1 MAAKMA
7 LVTLMLSFLLA
18 AANAENGIYRATMI
32 HRHTETGTI
41 NFTQAAHQSR
51 HRLSM
56 LALRLNKKTLSRV
69 VDAQT
74 PLTEDGKAGVYD
86 MEISIGTPPQKLT
99 ALADTGSD
107 LIWAKCGACSS
118 CEPKGSPSY
127 YPDKSSSFSKLRC
140 FVPLCTALMS
150 ESDVSCGDGG
160 AECDYRY
167 SYGLEKD
174 SHHYTQ
180 GYLANETF
188 TLGGDTVPEIGFG
201 CTTMS
206 EGSYGSGSALI
217 GLSRGPL
224 SLVSQL
230 NVTGFSY
237 CLTSDASK
245 KSPLLFG
252 SGALLKGSGVQS
264 TPFISE
270 PDPSYYSVNLQSI
283 TIGDVTT
290 PGTGYSGI
298 VFDSGTTVTYLTDPA
313 YTQAKAAVLRQT
325 NLARAPDRD
334 GFEACYQS
342 PSNGR
347 LAVPSMVLHFDG
359 ADMALAVKNYFVDM
373 GDGVVCW
380 FVQMSPSVSI
390 IGNVMQVDF
399 HVLHDVNNSVLSFQP
414 ANCDSLS
421 SGASARLIP
430 KFEGVS
436 LLTALLCFILFLS
449 Y

>member
-1 MAAKMA
+1 MA
-7 LVTLMLSFLLA
+7 LVTLILFFLLA
-18 AANAENGIYRATMI
+18 AANAENGIFRAAMI
-32 HRHTETGTI
+32 RRHTETGAI

-56 LALRLNKKTLSRV
+56 LASRLNKKTLSRV
-69 VDAQT
+69 VDAKT

-107 LIWAKCGACSS
+107 LIWGKCGTCSS

-127 YPDKSSSFSKLRC
+127 YPEKSSSFSKLRC

-160 AECDYRY
+160 AECNYIY

-188 TLGGDTVPEIGFG
+188 TLGGDTVPA
-201 CTTMS
+201 
-206 EGSYGSGSALI
+206 SAAPPCRREATALAPA
-217 GLSRGPL
+217 S
-224 SLVSQL
+224 SDSAL

-283 TIGDVTT
+283 SIGDVTT

-298 VFDSGTTVTYLTDPA
+298 VFDSGTTMTYLTDPA

-347 LAVPSMVLHFDG
+347 LAMPSMVLHFDG
-359 ADMALAVKNYFVDM
+359 ADMALSVKNYFVDM

-414 ANCDSLS
+414 AN
-421 SGASARLIP
+421 
-430 KFEGVS
+430 
-436 LLTALLCFILFLS
+436 
-449 Y
+449 